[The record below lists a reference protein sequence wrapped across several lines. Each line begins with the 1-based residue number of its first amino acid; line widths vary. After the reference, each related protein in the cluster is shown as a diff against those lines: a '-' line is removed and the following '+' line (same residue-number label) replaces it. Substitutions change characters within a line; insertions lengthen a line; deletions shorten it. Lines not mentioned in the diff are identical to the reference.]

1 MSTKPLLEGVGSKAN
16 ILFLCAGSCGSDRG
30 PVDKALHGALA
41 WALGGDILVCLGSC
55 MLVGGQVFPGLKT

>member
-1 MSTKPLLEGVGSKAN
+1 MPTEPLLEGVGGETD
-16 ILFLCAGSCGSDRG
+16 ILFLRPGSRGSDCG

-55 MLVGGQVFPGLKT
+55 MLVGGQVFPGLKY